1 MSDLNRFGDEVWDRF
16 FDEVTPAVET
26 MTPEEVDSEL
36 KRRGIDVTKAVARV
50 HRAVASAKAR
60 AELERARAARPGMV
74 EKLSR
79 LVAPTVEN
87 LRQTVN
93 ELIAG
98 KLHGSLQGAYFRKLE
113 QAADEDDLR
122 ALMEDIERLD
132 ALAEDNGADRQT

>member
-1 MSDLNRFGDEVWDRF
+1 MSKLDRFGDEVWDRF

-36 KRRGIDVTKAVARV
+36 KKRGIAVTKAVARV

-60 AELERARAARPGMV
+60 AELERAKAARPGIV
-74 EKLSR
+74 KKLSG
-79 LVAPTVEN
+79 LVTPALGN

-93 ELIAG
+93 DLIAG
-98 KLHGSLQGAYFRKLE
+98 KLDGSLQGAYFRKLE
-113 QAADEDDLR
+113 QAADEDDLH

-132 ALAEDNGADRQT
+132 ALAEDNDADSQT